1 MNLFAGIGRIGDL
14 LIQLLLAPRS
24 CAPKN
29 FQASSVVLSDSSI
42 VTFFQCFFLPFL
54 SFFCDIIVRGD
65 SIESEFFVISDACT
79 CNLDVLI
86 EKFDWCLWI
95 VIFSSFFFHI
105 SFAYFFFKER

>member
-54 SFFCDIIVRGD
+54 SFFLSSATLLFEVT
-65 SIESEFFVISDACT
+65 SIESKFFVISDART
-79 CNLDVLI
+79 CNLNVLI
-86 EKFDWCLWI
+86 EKFDWCYGL
-95 VIFSSFFFHI
+95 
-105 SFAYFFFKER
+105 